1 MKAESTI
8 KGQGRKAPP
17 VWRTGRL
24 RRLASLVSDQKS
36 DWQAEK
42 QENLPLEQII
52 PSPDRQMGGA
62 KIGQTT
68 LEALIA
74 LAIFVV
80 TITTVATVY
89 FGSQSAVVDA
99 RLNNQALY
107 LAREDLEEARA
118 TARDDFDSLVSSET
132 TSGLYTRE
140 IIVEDLSAY
149 NKRVTSRVS
158 WEIDPLRPQE
168 VALVTHITDWK
179 SVVPIAGSCNLGPLS
194 GNWAA
199 PQVLGS
205 GDLGAGNQGT
215 DVVVSLPYAYVSG
228 TASASAKPDI
238 FVFDVSNPAS
248 PSLVASR
255 DIGSR
260 GINALSLKDN
270 YLYAASSNDNKEL
283 IIFDIS
289 SPTNIAEVGSIN
301 LTGSAG
307 GLSVSAFSNVAAI
320 GRRENEGTELYFI
333 DVTNHALPV
342 LITSFEVGED
352 VNDLNATE
360 TRLYVASEA
369 DSGELGIFNISTPTI
384 PNLITYHD
392 IAGADDALS
401 VAFQKPRYVFLGDED
416 DNFFILEMTDDFTP
430 TIRSVFEVP
439 GDGDIYDMVC
449 VQGDLAFLATKESN
463 QEFFIVNIDDFDN
476 PVQYGFLNFP
486 QVATGIDFAENKVFM
501 SVRSNDALKIIGPGP

>member
-1 MKAESTI
+1 
-8 KGQGRKAPP
+8 
-17 VWRTGRL
+17 
-24 RRLASLVSDQKS
+24 
-36 DWQAEK
+36 
-42 QENLPLEQII
+42 
-52 PSPDRQMGGA
+52 MGGA

-289 SPTNIAEVGSIN
+289 SPTNITEVGSIN
-301 LTGSAG
+301 LDGSAG

-320 GRRENEGTELYFI
+320 GRRENGGTELCFI
-333 DVTNHALPV
+333 DVTKHALPV
-342 LITSFEVGED
+342 LIT
-352 VNDLNATE
+352 
-360 TRLYVASEA
+360 
-369 DSGELGIFNISTPTI
+369 
-384 PNLITYHD
+384 
-392 IAGADDALS
+392 
-401 VAFQKPRYVFLGDED
+401 
-416 DNFFILEMTDDFTP
+416 
-430 TIRSVFEVP
+430 VFEVP

-449 VQGDLAFLATKESN
+449 VEGDLAFLATKESN

>member
-1 MKAESTI
+1 MREESTI
-8 KGQGRKAPP
+8 RGQGSAPELTAYRNRAFFCSSGRSRSWLSAVKLLLRKRPSFYCLRDIPHGSKLGDRKAPP
-17 VWRTGRL
+17 VCRTGRF
-24 RRLASLVSDQKS
+24 RRLASLVSDSKS

-42 QENLPLEQII
+42 QENLSLEQII
-52 PSPDRQMGGA
+52 PGPDRQMGGA

-238 FVFDVSNPAS
+238 FVFDVSD
-248 PSLVASR
+248 R
-255 DIGSR
+255 
-260 GINALSLKDN
+260 
-270 YLYAASSNDNKEL
+270 
-283 IIFDIS
+283 
-289 SPTNIAEVGSIN
+289 
-301 LTGSAG
+301 
-307 GLSVSAFSNVAAI
+307 
-320 GRRENEGTELYFI
+320 
-333 DVTNHALPV
+333 
-342 LITSFEVGED
+342 
-352 VNDLNATE
+352 
-360 TRLYVASEA
+360 
-369 DSGELGIFNISTPTI
+369 
-384 PNLITYHD
+384 
-392 IAGADDALS
+392 
-401 VAFQKPRYVFLGDED
+401 
-416 DNFFILEMTDDFTP
+416 
-430 TIRSVFEVP
+430 
-439 GDGDIYDMVC
+439 
-449 VQGDLAFLATKESN
+449 
-463 QEFFIVNIDDFDN
+463 
-476 PVQYGFLNFP
+476 
-486 QVATGIDFAENKVFM
+486 
-501 SVRSNDALKIIGPGP
+501 